1 MGTRSKNHKNKKR
14 NRNSA
19 ISAITGREFYN
30 LPAYLQR
37 RILLP
42 LLADRKT
49 ARMKNNET
57 PVRRKV
63 V

>member
-1 MGTRSKNHKNKKR
+1 MGTRSKNHKTKKR
-14 NRNSA
+14 NRNSV
-19 ISAITGREFYN
+19 ISAITGRGFYN
-30 LPAYLQR
+30 LPPYLQR

-49 ARMKNNET
+49 ARMKINKT
-57 PVRRKV
+57 SMRRKV